1 MIGTINVEKYNSKS
15 YVSNWNKGSL
25 VAL

>member
-15 YVSNWNKGSL
+15 YVSNWNNRSL